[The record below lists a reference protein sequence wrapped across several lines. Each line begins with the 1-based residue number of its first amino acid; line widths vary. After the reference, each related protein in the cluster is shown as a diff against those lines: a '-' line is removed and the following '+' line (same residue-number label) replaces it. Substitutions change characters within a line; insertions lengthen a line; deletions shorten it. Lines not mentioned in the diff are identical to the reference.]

1 MSINKILVIDDSKVI
16 RMRVKDMLPP
26 GNFELLEAA
35 DGVEGYRLIRDEKPH
50 LILLDFILPKMS
62 GWDIYQELQRS
73 PELKRIP
80 LVLMSG
86 RKEEVVDKITEPFE
100 YFAFVEKPFEQK
112 QLVDAIREAMTK
124 AKKLAKSSTVPA
136 SIGAGSTAGAPAAM
150 ADEIAVLQAR
160 MAEMQQEIDA
170 LKTQLS
176 QVVRF
181 IKQKMT

>member
-1 MSINKILVIDDSKVI
+1 MSTNKILVIDDSKVI
-16 RMRVKDMLPP
+16 RMRVKEMLPA
-26 GNFELLEAA
+26 GSFELLEAA
-35 DGVEGYRLIRDEKPH
+35 DGLEGYRLICDERPN

-62 GWDIYQELQRS
+62 GWDIYQQLQRS
-73 PELKRIP
+73 AELKRIP

-86 RKEEVVDKITEPFE
+86 RREEVVEKITEPFE

-124 AKKLAKSSTVPA
+124 VKKLAKPSTVPA
-136 SIGAGSTAGAPAAM
+136 SVGSVVPGDPTAM
-150 ADEIAVLQAR
+150 AKEIAALQVRQAQ
-160 MAEMQQEIDA
+160 MQQEIDT

-181 IKQKMT
+181 IKQKMG